1 MSRLSSETLRPDEA
15 ATDKQGTAQRPS
27 PSSRESGRTKQSM
40 AGQPCCNVRRGFPR
54 VQVQTT
60 QPRTS
65 RVPQRPSL
73 SPRDFR
79 ASRVLYKKPV
89 HAVTN
94 AASYGCGG
102 TLYWNVRHL
111 FRESPSRQNCHT
123 KPSTVLPASIGR
135 SHGCYGTNMHTD
147 SANNGKLDVGAA
159 SKDGHKAR
167 DRGVPSLKLRVRSEI
182 HYTCVASSAPT
193 A

>member
-15 ATDKQGTAQRPS
+15 ATDKQGTTQRPS
-27 PSSRESGRTKQSM
+27 AASRESGRTKQSM

-73 SPRDFR
+73 SPRDSR
-79 ASRVLYKKPV
+79 ASRVLYYKPV
-89 HAVTN
+89 HAVTD
-94 AASYGCGG
+94 AMD
-102 TLYWNVRHL
+102 LVRRNPVL
-111 FRESPSRQNCHT
+111 ECPSLVPRKSQQTKNCHT
-123 KPSTVLPASIGR
+123 KPSTVLSASIGR